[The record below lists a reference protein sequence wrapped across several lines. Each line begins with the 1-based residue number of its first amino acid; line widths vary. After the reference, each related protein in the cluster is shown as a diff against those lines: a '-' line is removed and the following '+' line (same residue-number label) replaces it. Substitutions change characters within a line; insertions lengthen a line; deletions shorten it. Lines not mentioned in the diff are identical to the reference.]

1 MGDEKEFYLCGKDE
15 SQMAKVF
22 EYKAKSV
29 LHSGGN
35 REPLKIL
42 ECDNVMIRAYKW
54 FGKRRIWR
62 CIEHS
67 EVTVMGHLRDNAVC
81 QEGSLKSSC
90 FAQSRRENFL
100 SF

>member
-1 MGDEKEFYLCGKDE
+1 MGDGKEFYLCGKDE

-42 ECDNVMIRAYKW
+42 ESDNVMIRAYKW